1 MAVVQSYTKTG
12 IDNKLST
19 RAPYTLVHNGGGT
32 PDISVYPDAVTGD
45 VIERSG
51 DGARWDVIARS
62 LIPAQGRVVS
72 IAGKTGIVTLTP
84 SDVGA
89 APATHTH
96 TKAQISDLNAS
107 TSATSNSMAQRDSG
121 GRLTVSNPT
130 LTTHAA
136 TKSYVDTQITS
147 GTTWA
152 NLSGKPST
160 FPPSTHTHTRAQ
172 ISDLNATTTAAS
184 DSIALRDANG
194 RLTVADPISDT
205 DAANRR
211 FVELSISGNSAW
223 GNLGGKPATFPP
235 SAHGHSKSE
244 ITGLTT
250 ETTNATANTL
260 ALRDSGGRISVGAPT
275 SGGNATTKTYV
286 DAEVT
291 AGKAWANLTGKPS
304 TFPPSTHTHTK
315 AQVTGLTT
323 EAVAATANT
332 LALRGQNGTLIVA
345 DPTVDS
351 EAATKKYV
359 DSTVTSGTTWSNLSG
374 KPSTFPPS
382 DHTHTM
388 GQITGLDAKFTSH
401 THTKAQI
408 TGLTEESN
416 LATPYTLMLRG
427 NDGAVNVGDPVYNT
441 QATTKKYVDDA
452 VTAGKAWTAI
462 TGKPSTFPPSAH
474 THTSDEVSNATAYSD
489 GTGQANLVMKLN
501 TSGSFTIATATITG
515 ASNIVN
521 KDYVDAEVTAGKA
534 WANLTG
540 KPSTFPPSTHTH
552 TKAEVTGL
560 TTETTAATANTL
572 ALRDSSGRLTV
583 ATPTATTH
591 ATTKSYVDTEVT
603 AGKAW
608 ANITGKPSTFSPSTH
623 THPSSQISDAVTNVS
638 GTTTDAGKALKLTS
652 TGRLTATT
660 PSGTTDVANKSYVD
674 TQVTAAKAWSAIT
687 GKPSTFA
694 PSTHTH
700 TVSSITDLPNVD
712 VDNVADTVVRRTSTG
727 NINAK
732 LPTLAGHA
740 ANKHYVDDNQPWV
753 GTQAQYDNITSKNSS
768 RLYIISY

>member
-45 VIERSG
+45 VIERAG

-107 TSATSNSMAQRDSG
+107 TSATANSMAQRDSG
-121 GRLTVSNPT
+121 GRLTISNPT
-130 LTTHAA
+130 LNTHAA

-147 GTTWA
+147 GTSWA

-184 DSIALRDANG
+184 NSIALRDANG
-194 RLTVADPISDT
+194 RLTVADPTSDT

-223 GNLGGKPATFPP
+223 GNLGGKPSTFPP

-250 ETTNATANTL
+250 ETANATANTL
-260 ALRDSGGRISVGAPT
+260 ALRDSGGRLSVGAPT

-323 EAVAATANT
+323 EAVEATANT
-332 LALRGQNGTLIVA
+332 LALRGQNGTLIVS
-345 DPTVDS
+345 DPTVAS
-351 EAATKKYV
+351 EAATKSYV
-359 DSTVTSGTTWSNLSG
+359 DSTVTSGVTWANLAG

-382 DHTHTM
+382 THTHTM

-408 TGLTEESN
+408 SGLTTETTGASPN
-416 LATPYTLMLRG
+416 TLALRDSSG
-427 NDGAVNVGDPVYNT
+427 RLTVAPPT
-441 QATTKKYVDDA
+441 ATTHATTKTYVDTQ
-452 VTAGKAWTAI
+452 VTASKAWANL
-462 TGKPSTFPPSAH
+462 TGKPSTFPPSSH
-474 THTSDEVSNATAYSD
+474 THASSDISDSTSYSD
-489 GTGQANLVMKLN
+489 GTGQADRVMKLN
-501 TSGSFTIATATITG
+501 DSGSFTIATATITG

-521 KDYVDAEVTAGKA
+521 KAYVDAEVTASKA
-534 WANLTG
+534 WANVTG
-540 KPSTFPPSTHTH
+540 KPSTFTPSSHTH
-552 TKAEVTGL
+552 TVSEIT
-560 TTETTAATANTL
+560 
-572 ALRDSSGRLTV
+572 DLTV
-583 ATPTATTH
+583 STVSSSNSVAQRGTGGTLYVGTPTDSTH
-591 ATTKSYVDTEVT
+591 ATTKIYVDSAVT
-603 AGKAW
+603 ASKAW
-608 ANITGKPSTFSPSTH
+608 SAITGKPSTFAPSTH
-623 THPSSQISDAVTNVS
+623 SHTSAQISDAVTNVS

-740 ANKHYVDDNQPWV
+740 ANKHYVDDNLPWV